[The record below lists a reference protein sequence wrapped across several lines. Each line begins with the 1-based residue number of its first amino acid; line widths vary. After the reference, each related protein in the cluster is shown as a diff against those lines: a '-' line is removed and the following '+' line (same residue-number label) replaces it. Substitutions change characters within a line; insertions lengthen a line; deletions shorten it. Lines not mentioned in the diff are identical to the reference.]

1 MKLLQSFQ
9 HPVKHL
15 MGFPPLLFLDFNLL
29 WKQRARIPIGAY
41 TLSLCLKFISFSHIF
56 RFPRMEQPDPSFR
69 KYLSWPIKKDPKGT
83 KKPNPM
89 TGPKKTFMQGLSK
102 HDLTRPM
109 MKRKVSAKH
118 SSSPSRHITDEDFF
132 LLESFLS
139 DLFSTVKAPSQV
151 GLESFP
157 KKKGEKVLDSR
168 QIAAA
173 NSETSQV
180 SQVSIFV
187 LFNKENKYCCVVAL
201 RCFCSS
207 TCDAK
212 ITRWRR

>member
-1 MKLLQSFQ
+1 MKILQNFQ
-9 HPVKHL
+9 HHVNHPMVFL
-15 MGFPPLLFLDFNLL
+15 PPSFLDFTLL
-29 WKQRARIPIGAY
+29 RKQRARNPIGAY
-41 TLSLCLKFISFSHIF
+41 KLGLRLKFKSFFHIF

-118 SSSPSRHITDEDFF
+118 SSSPSRYITDEDFF

-139 DLFSTVKAPSQV
+139 DLFSSVKSPSKL
-151 GLESFP
+151 GMESFS
-157 KKKGEKVLDSR
+157 KKIGEKVLGSGVID
-168 QIAAA
+168 AA

-180 SQVSIFV
+180 
-187 LFNKENKYCCVVAL
+187 K
-201 RCFCSS
+201 
-207 TCDAK
+207 
-212 ITRWRR
+212 

>member
-89 TGPKKTFMQGLSK
+89 TGPKRTFMQCLPK

-118 SSSPSRHITDEDFF
+118 SSSPSRYITDEDFF

-139 DLFSTVKAPSQV
+139 DLFSSVKSPSKL
-151 GLESFP
+151 GMESFS
-157 KKKGEKVLDSR
+157 KKIGEKVLGSGVID
-168 QIAAA
+168 AA

-180 SQVSIFV
+180 
-187 LFNKENKYCCVVAL
+187 K
-201 RCFCSS
+201 
-207 TCDAK
+207 
-212 ITRWRR
+212 

>member
-1 MKLLQSFQ
+1 MMKLLQSFQ

-15 MGFPPLLFLDFNLL
+15 MGFPLLLFLDFTLL
-29 WKQRARIPIGAY
+29 RKQRARNPIGAY
-41 TLSLCLKFISFSHIF
+41 KLGLRLKFKSFFHIF

-118 SSSPSRHITDEDFF
+118 SSSPSRYITDEDFF

-139 DLFSTVKAPSQV
+139 DLFSSVKSPSKL
-151 GLESFP
+151 GMERFS
-157 KKKGEKVLDSR
+157 KKIGEKVLGSGVID
-168 QIAAA
+168 AA

-180 SQVSIFV
+180 G
-187 LFNKENKYCCVVAL
+187 
-201 RCFCSS
+201 
-207 TCDAK
+207 
-212 ITRWRR
+212 

>member
-1 MKLLQSFQ
+1 MQILQSFQ

-15 MGFPPLLFLDFNLL
+15 MGFPLLLFLDFTLL
-29 WKQRARIPIGAY
+29 RKQRARNPIGAY
-41 TLSLCLKFISFSHIF
+41 KLGLRLKFKSFFHIF

-89 TGPKKTFMQGLSK
+89 TGPKRTFMQCLPK

-118 SSSPSRHITDEDFF
+118 SSSPSRYITDEDFF

-139 DLFSTVKAPSQV
+139 DLFSSVKSPSKL
-151 GLESFP
+151 GMESFS
-157 KKKGEKVLDSR
+157 KKIGEKVLGSGVID
-168 QIAAA
+168 AA

-180 SQVSIFV
+180 
-187 LFNKENKYCCVVAL
+187 K
-201 RCFCSS
+201 
-207 TCDAK
+207 
-212 ITRWRR
+212 

>member
-1 MKLLQSFQ
+1 MEHPDSSF
-9 HPVKHL
+9 K
-15 MGFPPLLFLDFNLL
+15 
-29 WKQRARIPIGAY
+29 
-41 TLSLCLKFISFSHIF
+41 
-56 RFPRMEQPDPSFR
+56 
-69 KYLSWPIKKDPKGT
+69 KYFDWPILKDPKGT
-83 KKPNPM
+83 KKPKPSIE
-89 TGPKKTFMQGLSK
+89 PKNIFIEDLSK
-102 HDLTRPM
+102 QILTRPK
-109 MKRKVSAKH
+109 MKRKASAQ
-118 SSSPSRHITDEDFF
+118 SSSSTSRHITDEDFF

-157 KKKGEKVLDSR
+157 KKKGEKVLDSS

-207 TCDAK
+207 SSSCVSEIK
-212 ITRWRR
+212 RWRRCWNRDKNC